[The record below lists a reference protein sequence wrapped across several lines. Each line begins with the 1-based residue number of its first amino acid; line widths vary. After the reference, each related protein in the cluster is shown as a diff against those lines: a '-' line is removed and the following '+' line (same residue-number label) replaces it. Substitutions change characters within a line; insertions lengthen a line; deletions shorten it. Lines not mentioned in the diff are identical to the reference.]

1 MGSSGSRNYR
11 PVRTPTVLQMEAAE
25 CGAAALA
32 IILEFHGRY
41 VPLDVLRDDCG
52 VSRDGSNAFYIR
64 EAAKRHGLDG
74 KFFRKPAD
82 GLFNRPPPFIV
93 FWEWNHFL
101 VVEGLRRGKVYLN
114 DPASGRRSIGFDEF
128 ERGYSGIAF
137 TFVPGPQFVRE
148 GKRPSAILG
157 LVRRLSTSKTA
168 LVFVILAG
176 LALVIP
182 NLVLAAFQRVFIDE
196 VLIQGH
202 HPWLKPLLWAMAATA
217 VFRLAAAGLEQ
228 VYLTRL
234 EVRLALVESIGFM
247 WHILR
252 LPIAFF
258 QHRWTGDLVSRAS
271 STARVARLIS
281 GELATTAVSLLTLVV
296 YVGVMLPREPLLA
309 AVGVGI
315 SGLNLVAIQWLG
327 RWRADRNRSI
337 EQIRG
342 RMLAGVMWA
351 IQMIES
357 VKAAGS
363 ESDLLVRWSGDQA
376 RMISAEQSLGSWD
389 TFLLVLPPA
398 LASLTAVMVL
408 GLGGREVVY
417 GGLSIGVL
425 VAFQSLLAYFNQP
438 FRDLARLGT
447 DVQELRA
454 DLDRIDD
461 VRHRPIDTVFTS
473 ADSSSAIPP
482 SDAQATCLAP
492 QSRRLSGQIE
502 FRRVTFGYNRTVE
515 EPLIKEFSFVAR
527 PGQRVALVGSSGSGK
542 STIGR
547 LAAGLYQPWSGE
559 ILYDGKPSHALSR
572 EVFVNTVE
580 LVDADICLF
589 EGSIRDNLTLWDEM
603 VPSDR
608 LIQAGVD
615 AAIHG
620 DLLQR
625 RGGYSA
631 AVTEQGRNFSGGQ
644 RQRLQIARAL
654 MRGPSLLILDEAT
667 SALDPK
673 TEMIVDDNLRRRGCT
688 CLIIAHRL
696 TTIRDCDEI
705 IVLSGGRV
713 VQRGTHDELL
723 AVGDGEYARLVA
735 HQALPGPRSG
745 RFSLL
750 RQPAPAQSLAPF
762 RGGTSEN
769 AAGWETSSAKDSP
782 IPFHDQESGPVRF
795 IVEELWPY
803 SRSEQTAANLPLAL
817 DDPDAV
823 WWVSSGS
830 VDVYFTPVQSGATA
844 GRRRHLC
851 RVEEGGSIFAISGV
865 RGRSGGGLLAVGA
878 GTAQLQKFARGDL
891 IRLSFEEDLSDQ
903 VAVLIDDWVVRVG
916 RALARSAGTQPR
928 LELEGST
935 IADFDRDARFGVRDG
950 VAWVRHLHGT
960 SNFLDR
966 VPLVDDE
973 LHPRFPLTEH
983 LWLTAA
989 TACTVTACNTTTMIR
1004 TGDPWA
1010 GLDEFHRAAL
1020 DFMAEIEAQE
1030 NVAYWS
1036 DVQRSIAHER
1046 ALIESVSSR
1055 LAAAANTRADSLV
1068 DPADDALLK
1077 ACRAVGQYMGI
1088 EVRPP
1093 HRIGNETPDAPPDP
1107 LGDLAR
1113 AGGFQVRPVTLADGW
1128 WRRRGG
1134 DPLLGRKSGEK
1145 HEPVALMPVRP
1156 RAGLRGPAYELR
1168 DSTGHTRPVDLE
1180 LAGLIDPTAW
1190 IFYRALPDK
1199 RLEKSDLIRF
1209 SMSLPGLRREL
1220 AMVFLMAL
1228 LGALLGLSIPVASG
1242 IIVDQVLPAADL
1254 SSLTIVCLFLVVLI
1268 VAAAIF
1274 QAIQGLLVLRI
1285 EGRVS
1290 ATLIP
1295 AFWDRLLRLPSRFFS
1310 RFSSGDLALRA
1321 MELSEVF
1328 KKASGAAVATVVTGF
1343 FSFFNLALLYY
1354 YSWKMALCTT
1364 FLLAVLLAVTLLLLG
1379 RLLRFES
1386 SIRAI
1391 DGAISGLLLE
1401 LLGGIGTLRTA
1412 GAEGRAFS
1420 RWARRYTDRLAL
1432 VIRAR
1437 RFSSGIHRWLAVY
1450 PILTAMVVYI
1460 GAIYVDP
1467 NLMDTG
1473 SFLAFNIA
1481 FASLMA
1487 AVLEVGYTSIGLLD
1501 LLPTYER
1508 LRPILEEEP
1517 EFAAAV
1523 LEPVRLMGALALNH
1537 VSFRYP
1543 SQERGARVLDNVS
1556 LQVRPGEFVAIVGP
1570 SGSGKSTLM
1579 RLLLGF
1585 ESPDSGTVTYDGREL
1600 ATLDPREVR
1609 RQIGVVLQ
1617 HSELMPSDLF
1627 NNIVGF
1633 APYLNM
1639 DDAWRAARLA
1649 GLEDDI
1655 RRMPMQMYTLVGEG
1669 GGNLS
1674 SGQKQRLLIARAI
1687 VRGPKVLLFDE
1698 ATSALD
1704 NVTQAIV
1711 SDSLTNQLK
1720 GVTRVV
1726 IAHRLDAIVN
1736 ADRIYVVKDG
1746 RIAQSGRYEQLIDE
1760 PGPFR
1765 DLARRQIR

>member
-1 MGSSGSRNYR
+1 
-11 PVRTPTVLQMEAAE
+11 MEAAE

-32 IILEFHGRY
+32 IILEFYGRF
-41 VPLDVLRDDCG
+41 VPLDVLREDCG
-52 VSRDGSNAFYIR
+52 VSRDGSNALYIK
-64 EAAKRHGLDG
+64 EAAKKYGLEG
-74 KFFRKPAD
+74 RFFRKPAD
-82 GLFNRPPPFIV
+82 GLFDRPPPFIV

-101 VVEGLRRGKVYLN
+101 VVEGLRRGRVYLN
-114 DPASGRRSIGFDEF
+114 DPASGRRTIGLDEF
-128 ERGYSGIAF
+128 ERGYSEIAF
-137 TFVPGPQFVRE
+137 TFEPGPRFVRE
-148 GKRPSAILG
+148 GKRPSAVLG

-168 LVFVILAG
+168 LVFVVLAG

-202 HPWLKPLLWAMAATA
+202 HPWLKPLLGAMAMTVA
-217 VFRLAAAGLEQ
+217 FRVAAAGLEQ

-252 LPIAFF
+252 LPVTFF

-281 GELATTAVSLLTLVV
+281 GELATTTVSLLTLVV
-296 YVGVMLPREPLLA
+296 YVAVMLPRDPLLA
-309 AVGVGI
+309 AAGVGI
-315 SGLNLVAIQWLG
+315 SSLNLIAIQWLG

-342 RMLAGVMWA
+342 RLLAGVMWA

-376 RMISAEQSLGSWD
+376 RMLSAEQSLGFWD
-389 TFLLVLPPA
+389 TLLLILPPA

-408 GLGGREVVY
+408 GLGGREVIH

-461 VRHRPIDTVFTS
+461 VRQRPIDTVFTS
-473 ADSSSAIPP
+473 ADSLRASPRG
-482 SDAQATCLAP
+482 DAQAANVEAQP
-492 QSRRLSGQIE
+492 RRLSGHIE
-502 FRRVTFGYNRTVE
+502 FRGVTFGYNRTIE
-515 EPLIKEFSFVAR
+515 EPLIKDFSFIAL
-527 PGQRVALVGSSGSGK
+527 PGQRIALVGSSGSGK

-559 ILYDGKPSHALSR
+559 ILYDGKPSHELSR

-589 EGSIRDNLTLWDEM
+589 EGSVRENMTLWDDM

-631 AVTEQGRNFSGGQ
+631 VVSEQGRNFSGGQ

-654 MRGPSLLILDEAT
+654 ARGPSLLILDEAT

-673 TEMIVDDNLRRRGCT
+673 TETIVDDNLRRRGCT

-696 TTIRDCDEI
+696 TTIRDCDLI

-713 VQRGTHDELL
+713 VQRGTHDELF
-723 AVGDGEYARLVA
+723 AISQGEYACLVA

-745 RFSLL
+745 RFSLM
-750 RQPAPAQSLAPF
+750 RHHAPAQSIVPF
-762 RGGTSEN
+762 PIGAIVERAE
-769 AAGWETSSAKDSP
+769 WEPSIAKDSP
-782 IPFHDQESGPVRF
+782 IPLDGQESDPVRF
-795 IVEELWPY
+795 IVEELLPY
-803 SRSEQTAANLPLAL
+803 SRPEQTAANLPLPL
-817 DDPDAV
+817 EDPEAV

-830 VDVYFTPVQSGATA
+830 VDVYFTPIEPGATA

-851 RVEEGGSIFAISGV
+851 RVDEGGSIFAISGV
-865 RGRSGGGLLAVGA
+865 RGRAGGGLLAVGS
-878 GTAQLQKFARGDL
+878 GTAQLLKFARGDL
-891 IRLSFEEDLSDQ
+891 IRLSFEEDLSEQ

-928 LELEGST
+928 LELEGNT
-935 IADFDRDARFGVRDG
+935 IADFDRDARFGVREG
-950 VAWVRHLHGT
+950 VAWVRHLVGT
-960 SNFLDR
+960 SAFLDR

-973 LHPRFPLTEH
+973 LHSRFPLSEH
-983 LWLTAA
+983 LWLRAA
-989 TACTVTACNTTTMIR
+989 TECRVTACDTTTMIR
-1004 TGDPWA
+1004 MGDPWA
-1010 GLDEFHRAAL
+1010 GIDEFHRTAL
-1020 DFMAEIEAQE
+1020 DFMAEVEEQE
-1030 NVAYWS
+1030 NVARWS
-1036 DVQRSIAHER
+1036 EFQRSIAHEA
-1046 ALIESVSSR
+1046 ALIESLSSR
-1055 LAAAANTRADSLV
+1055 LAATANTTADWVV
-1068 DPADDALLK
+1068 DPSDDALLK
-1077 ACRAVGQYMGI
+1077 ACRAVGQYMCI

-1093 HRIGNETPDAPPDP
+1093 HKIGNETPDAPTDP

-1134 DPLLGRKSGEK
+1134 DALLGRTRGAT
-1145 HEPVALMPVRP
+1145 HEPVALVPVRP
-1156 RAGLRGPAYELR
+1156 RAGRFGPAYALHECDGR
-1168 DSTGHTRPVDLE
+1168 IRPVDFE
-1180 LAGLIDPTAW
+1180 LAGKIDPTAW
-1190 IFYRALPDK
+1190 IFYRTLPDK
-1199 RLEKSDLIRF
+1199 LLNKSDLIRF
-1209 SMSLPGLRREL
+1209 SKGLPGVGREL

-1228 LGALLGLSIPVASG
+1228 FGALLGLSVPVASG

-1254 SSLTIVCLFLVVLI
+1254 TSLGIVCLFLVVLI
-1268 VAAAIF
+1268 VAVAVF
-1274 QAIQGLLVLRI
+1274 QAIEGLLFLRI

-1295 AFWDRLLRLPSRFFS
+1295 AFWDRLLRLPSRFFA

-1321 MELSEVF
+1321 MELSEVV
-1328 KKASGAAVATVVTGF
+1328 KKVSGAAVASVVTGF
-1343 FSFFNLALLYY
+1343 FSFFNLALLFY

-1364 FLLAVLLAVTLLLLG
+1364 LILAILLAVTLLLLG

-1386 SIRAI
+1386 SIRAV

-1401 LLGGIGTLRTA
+1401 LLGAISTLRTA

-1432 VIRAR
+1432 AIRAR
-1437 RFSSGIHRWLAVY
+1437 RFASGILQWLAVY

-1460 GAIYVDP
+1460 GAVHIDP

-1481 FASLMA
+1481 FANLVA
-1487 AVLEVGYTSIGLLD
+1487 AVLDVGYTSIGLLE
-1501 LLPTYER
+1501 LLPRYER

-1543 SQERGARVLDNVS
+1543 TQERGAKVLDNVS

-1585 ESPDSGTVTYDGREL
+1585 EAPDSGTVTYDGREL

-1633 APYLNM
+1633 APYLTM

-1655 RRMPMQMYTLVGEG
+1655 RRMPMGMYTLVGEG

-1711 SDSLTNQLK
+1711 SDSISNQLK

-1746 RIAQSGRYEQLIDE
+1746 RIAQAGRYEQLMEE